1 MIQIGMLII
10 GNRKV
15 FIIFYSLFLMIGCS
29 AINNKVIEK
38 EKVTNNF
45 LVDKNATQETVNL
58 FSNLKMIAETNVIF
72 GQHDAT
78 NYGVGWRSDTT
89 LRSDIKDVTNSY
101 PGLYGWDFMFLI
113 GDENKDTVKARMNRL
128 VTEAFE
134 RGGVNTFCWH
144 YNNPVT
150 DKSFYDVNRVVEK
163 ILPGGGYYLK
173 YLRDLDKIA
182 DFANN
187 LKDTTGNVVP
197 IIFRPYHE
205 FDGGWFWW
213 GAPFCTKEEF
223 KKLWIT
229 TVEYLRD
236 KKGVRNF
243 LYAFSPDRNF
253 NNEDEFLERYPGD
266 EYVDIIGMD
275 NYWDFGPEGAGLKGV
290 TKKLEILTQI
300 SEKRNKLAAMTETGL
315 EGVVNPKWF
324 TERLFKTF
332 DVDTVKIAYV
342 MVWRNNDLKHHYAP
356 YKGHP
361 AADDFIQ
368 FRLNQKILFEDDL
381 PNLYS
386 RKLEKTDIEL
396 LEMNKKIKFLK
407 AIGIKPLIP

>member
-1 MIQIGMLII
+1 MVVLRKILII
-10 GNRKV
+10 S
-15 FIIFYSLFLMIGCS
+15 FTLFLMIGCS
-29 AINNKVIEK
+29 AINNKGVEK
-38 EKVTNNF
+38 NINNF
-45 LVDKNATQETVNL
+45 LVDKNATEETANL
-58 FSNLKMIAETNVIF
+58 FSNLMMISESNVIF
-72 GQHDAT
+72 GHHDDT
-78 NYGVGWRSDTT
+78 NYGVGWQGDS
-89 LRSDIKDVTNSY
+89 LRSDVKDVTNSY
-101 PGLYGWDFMFLI
+101 PGLYGWDFGFLT
-113 GDENKDTVKARMNRL
+113 GEGNKDTVKARMSRL
-128 VTEAFE
+128 VKEAFE
-134 RGGVNTFCWH
+134 RGGVNTFSWH

-182 DFANN
+182 DFANS
-187 LKDTTGNVVP
+187 LKDSQGVSVP

-253 NNEDEFLERYPGD
+253 NNEEEFLERYPGD

-290 TKKLEILTQI
+290 TKKLEILTRI
-300 SEKRNKLAAMTETGL
+300 GKEKNKVAAMTETGL

-324 TERLFKTF
+324 TERLFRTF

-342 MVWRNNDLKHHYAP
+342 MVWRNDNPKHHYAP

-368 FRLNQKILFEDDL
+368 FRLNPKILFEDDL

-386 RKLEKTDIEL
+386 KKLDRADLEL
-396 LEMNKKIKFLK
+396 LEMNKKIKFIK